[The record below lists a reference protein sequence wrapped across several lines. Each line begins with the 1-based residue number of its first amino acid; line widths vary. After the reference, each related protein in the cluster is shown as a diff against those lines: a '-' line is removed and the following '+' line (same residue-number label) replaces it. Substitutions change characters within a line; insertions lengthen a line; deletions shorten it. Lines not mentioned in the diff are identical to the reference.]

1 MSVQKTNLVHSHGAT
16 VYNPLLDEP
25 ESEGV
30 YMSRLIRTL
39 YVVGFLALFMAASSW
54 LALQAR
60 AAGQQEQAPA
70 ARPAGRGGPGG
81 PPPAR
86 QEPPRSTRLEFP
98 PLFFREDWK
107 IDPNAPNVNNAEEPE
122 QPITQ
127 GNVANPNLEVHVY
140 GDQPG
145 SRISNQTYNNMT
157 YAMSLLCTSNWAITL
172 RDKNNDVDLSGGVA
186 TIRWRTRISGFRY
199 LHPIIKLADGTWLI
213 GDKTSTYS
221 TSWTVSEINLVDVRW
236 RRFDPKNV
244 IETGDGY
251 WVDYP
256 DLSRVEEIGFT
267 DLMRGAG
274 HGSAGG
280 SRLDWIEVYGKPV
293 PRTASGIKSSSR

>member
-1 MSVQKTNLVHSHGAT
+1 MPQRTRIA
-16 VYNPLLDEP
+16 
-25 ESEGV
+25 
-30 YMSRLIRTL
+30 RFIRTIQTTRTP
-39 YVVGFLALFMAASSW
+39 YVFAFLCLLLAGASW
-54 LALQAR
+54 LALQTAR
-60 AAGQQEQAPA
+60 AAVPQEQTPA

-86 QEPPRSTRLEFP
+86 QEPARSTRLDFP

-127 GNVANPNLEVHVY
+127 GNVANPNLEVHVW

-145 SRISNQTYNNMT
+145 TRISNQTYNNLT
-157 YAMSLLCTSNWAITL
+157 YAMSLLCTSNWAVTL
-172 RDKNNDVDLSGGVA
+172 RDKNNDVDLSGVVS

-199 LHPIIKLADGTWLI
+199 LHPVIKLADGTWLI

-236 RRFDPKNV
+236 RHFDPKNV

-256 DLSRVEEIGFT
+256 DLSRVEEVGFT

-280 SRLDWIEVYGKPV
+280 SRIDWIEVYGKPV
-293 PRTASGIKSSSR
+293 PRTTKTSSR

>member
-1 MSVQKTNLVHSHGAT
+1 MPRPIRSA
-16 VYNPLLDEP
+16 
-25 ESEGV
+25 
-30 YMSRLIRTL
+30 RLIRTL
-39 YVVGFLALFMAASSW
+39 CVLGFLALFVTGSTW
-54 LALQAR
+54 LALQTAR
-60 AAGQQEQAPA
+60 AAGQQAQEPA

-98 PLFFREDWK
+98 PLFFREEWK

-127 GNVANPNLEVHVY
+127 GNVANPNLEVHVW

-145 SRISNQTYNNMT
+145 TRISNQTYNNMT

-199 LHPIIKLADGTWLI
+199 LHPVIKLADGAWLI

-256 DLSRVEEIGFT
+256 DLSRVEEVGFT

-293 PRTASGIKSSSR
+293 PRSTAGIKSSSR